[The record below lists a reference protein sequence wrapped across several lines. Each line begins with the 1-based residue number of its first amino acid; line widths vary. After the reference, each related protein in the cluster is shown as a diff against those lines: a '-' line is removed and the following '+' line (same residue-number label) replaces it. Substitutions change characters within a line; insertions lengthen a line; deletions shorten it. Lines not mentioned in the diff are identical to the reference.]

1 MAVSQQICVNFG
13 RRFTNPARFGFYMDS
28 TLDPSTLKNLIFD
41 LGDVIIPI
49 DLTAPVRNFAMLAN
63 LPEADVWVIWKEH
76 DFINHYETGLIDD
89 EAFRLQLRQ
98 LLKNDAWVDEVIDTA
113 WNTVLLDLP
122 VERVERIKELAGTY
136 RLFLLSNTSPIH
148 IRRVNSVLTQLNQ
161 PTLEELFERVFYS
174 YEVRMA
180 KPTPGIYEYVLSEAG
195 IDAAST
201 AFFDDNA
208 ANIRAAAELGIQAVQ
223 VQPPM
228 TIVDYLKDV

>member
-1 MAVSQQICVNFG
+1 MGHKPNLITES
-13 RRFTNPARFGFYMDS
+13 M
-28 TLDPSTLKNLIFD
+28 LDKATLKNIIFD

-63 LPEADVWVIWKEH
+63 LPEEHVWAIWKEH

-89 EAFRLQLRQ
+89 GAFRVQVRQ
-98 LLKNDAWVDEVIDTA
+98 LLKNDAWADEVIDTA

-122 VERVERIKELAGTY
+122 IERVERIKELASTY

-148 IRRVNSVLTQLNQ
+148 IRRVNDVLTQLNQ
-161 PTLEELFERVFYS
+161 PTLEQLFERVFYS

-180 KPTPGIYEYVLSEAG
+180 KPSPDIYQHVLSEAG
-195 IDAAST
+195 IESVET

-208 ANIRAAAELGIQAVQ
+208 ANIQAAAGLGIQAVH
-223 VQPPM
+223 VQPPL
-228 TIVDYLKDV
+228 TILDYLQDV

>member
-1 MAVSQQICVNFG
+1 MLN
-13 RRFTNPARFGFYMDS
+13 T
-28 TLDPSTLKNLIFD
+28 STLKNLIFD

-63 LPEADVWVIWKEH
+63 LPEEQVREIWMQH
-76 DFINHYETGLIDD
+76 GILNQYETGLIDD
-89 EAFRLQLRQ
+89 DAFRNHVRQ
-98 LLKNDAWVDEVIDTA
+98 LLKNKADTPDRWADEVIDTA

-122 VERVERIKELAGTY
+122 VERIERIRELKQNY

-148 IRRVNSVLTQLNQ
+148 IRRVNQVLTGLNQ

-174 YEVRMA
+174 YDVRLM
-180 KPTPGIYEYVLSEAG
+180 KPSPDIYRHVLTGAG
-195 IDAAST
+195 LKAEET

-208 ANIRAAAELGIQAVQ
+208 ANIQAATALGIQAVH

-228 TIVDYLKDV
+228 TILDYLKDIV

>member
-1 MAVSQQICVNFG
+1 MKHQYI
-13 RRFTNPARFGFYMDS
+13 M
-28 TLDPSTLKNLIFD
+28 KNLIFD

-63 LPEADVWVIWKEH
+63 LPEEEVRAIWKEH
-76 DFINHYETGLIDD
+76 DLLNQYETGLIDD
-89 EAFRLQLRQ
+89 DAFREHVRRLLR
-98 LLKNDAWVDEVIDTA
+98 NRTDAPDTETVTTDHWADEVIDTA

-122 VERVERIKELAGTY
+122 VERIERIRELKADY

-148 IRRVNSVLTQLNQ
+148 IRQVNTVLTQLNQ

-174 YEVRMA
+174 YAVRMA
-180 KPTPGIYEYVLSEAG
+180 KPSPDIYRHVLTEAG
-195 IDAAST
+195 LVAEET

-208 ANIRAAAELGIQAVQ
+208 ANIRAAAALGIQAVH

-228 TIVDYLKDV
+228 TILDYLKDV